1 MGDITMKTKYYY
13 YDENTGEFALKT
25 NKKYEFTDMPYIL
38 KPADW
43 RWDQYRIDLNTGE
56 PVEKN

>member
-1 MGDITMKTKYYY
+1 MKTKYYY

-43 RWDQYRIDLNTGE
+43 RWDQYRIDLNTRE